1 MEENILNEVYAIL
14 NKSIFNLR
22 LDDDDI
28 QNIVIK
34 VFEAY
39 NNGQYDATKASLS
52 TWVYNIA
59 KNYKISSNR
68 KEFGSR
74 YKKEKTI
81 SFVSIDSE
89 IDENSLS
96 KYIDESSNEESVSIL
111 NKAIQTLNE
120 TEKDVIALYYYNNYS
135 LHQIAEELDMAY
147 SNVKTISFRAKNK
160 IKLFFDKNPN

>member
-89 IDENSLS
+89 INENSLS

-111 NKAIQTLNE
+111 NKAIQTLNQ

-135 LHQIAEELDMAY
+135 LRQIAEELDMAY